1 MGDEPKG
8 NEQKQIAKEEAEKA
22 FPNLAK
28 LFSDK
33 QYVTFSPEQFAEYQ
47 NANVKTIES
56 LADKLAVKF
65 AESIRTVAPK
75 TEAVPSSPAGGAGT
89 VKDLT
94 KVAEYF
100 MTNGKAGE
108 GIWTLNKEEYITKW
122 RDNYRRAIFGNI
134 LKEAV
139 TTTNVPGIT
148 FDRDVLLIPGGQST
162 INIRPFVNFKLV
174 PDDSDTFHWH
184 KLNKVTFGAI
194 TAGNAISEEGLTASR
209 IAGTV
214 TERGALEKISFL
226 QTKTLP
232 VDLVDA
238 VNNAMVAGAIH
249 DEAALVLEEAAT
261 ATGGGVTAAH
271 WIRGD
276 TGAAITSDDTASV
289 DLNFDGMNVGLR
301 LLEAQGYS
309 RADATAFLAPR
320 AHAELIA
327 DMVKTHNV
335 NSSEFNSPVLINGM
349 IEKFL
354 GCKVVVTPAVYLKD
368 NATVDSYRNIIAVPS
383 ALGLASKG
391 NIELESD
398 REPEN
403 SQIIV
408 TGRHYVDAA
417 VIESTGYV
425 RISTS
430 ND

>member
-1 MGDEPKG
+1 MSEQKVDETKKVVDEEAAKIAKILDANRPISITPEQF
-8 NEQKQIAKEEAEKA
+8 NTWQSNTQKQIEA
-22 FPNLAK
+22 LVQ
-28 LFSDK
+28 K
-33 QYVTFSPEQFAEYQ
+33 QNEVF
-47 NANVKTIES
+47 
-56 LADKLAVKF
+56 LKF
-65 AESIRTVAPK
+65 TEALKPK
-75 TEAVPSSPAGGAGT
+75 TEGVPSSPAGGAGASDT
-89 VKDLT
+89 MK
-94 KVAEYF
+94 KVAEHF
-100 MTNGKAGE
+100 MANAKE
-108 GIWTLNKEEYITKW
+108 GVGIGLWYLNKEEYINKW

-148 FDRDVLLIPGGQST
+148 FDRDLLLIPGGQST

-194 TAGNAISEEGLTASR
+194 TAGSAIGAEGLTASR

-214 TERGALEKISFL
+214 TERGGLEKVSFL

-232 VDLVDA
+232 IDLVEG
-238 VNNAMVAGAIH
+238 VNNAMVAASVH
-249 DEAALVLEEAAT
+249 DEASLVLAEAAT
-261 ATGGGVTAAH
+261 ASGGDLTAAN

-276 TGAAITSDDTASV
+276 TGATVTADDTASV
-289 DLNFDGMNVGLR
+289 TLQFDGMNIGLR
-301 LLEAQGYS
+301 LLEDQGYN

-327 DMVKTHNV
+327 NMIKTNNV
-335 NSSEFNSPVLINGM
+335 NSEAFNSPVLINGM
-349 IEKFL
+349 VEKFL
-354 GCKVVVTPAVYLKD
+354 GCKVVVTPAVYLMN
-368 NATVDSYRNIIAVPS
+368 NATVDSYRNIICVPS

-391 NIELESD
+391 NIEIETD